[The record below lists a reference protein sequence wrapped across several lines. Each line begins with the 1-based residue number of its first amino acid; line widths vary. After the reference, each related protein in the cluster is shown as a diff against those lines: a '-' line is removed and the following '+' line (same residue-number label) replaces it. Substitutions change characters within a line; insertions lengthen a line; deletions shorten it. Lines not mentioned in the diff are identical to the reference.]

1 MGLRTQASSLGD
13 IPVKTQKQILRKQ
26 AKLSRIEIH
35 FFRKDDSLAEKVF
48 YPAAKLSAAGKH
60 TMAHVANLVRDLDS
74 L

>member
-1 MGLRTQASSLGD
+1 MFVVRLFNFAFL
-13 IPVKTQKQILRKQ
+13 IFFYILR
-26 AKLSRIEIH
+26 IH